1 MHTRHTVAANLA
13 AAFLAGPW
21 TVAAMVRRGAQACGG
36 RERWLRALARR
47 LVQRFATPPTHL
59 GASALAALI
68 GNDRGFERGWPGL
81 GETPLR
87 RLYWVKGVMAPAPGP
102 PASWNVPALTSA
114 GELAAW
120 LGLESAQLDWL
131 AGLQGRAFRTP
142 PGPLCHYTYR
152 WLTTRRGKARLLEIP
167 RGRLRAVQRRLLRNL
182 LDRVPPHEAAHG
194 YRRGRSVRTYVAPH
208 AGRRVVLHLDLR
220 HFFAAVRASRVHAL
234 FRTAGYPR
242 TVARLLTGLCTSVVP
257 REVLDTRPTEQDED
271 RALLLH
277 HLPQGAPTSPALA
290 NLCAYR
296 LDCRLAGLSR
306 AAGAAYTR
314 YADDL
319 VFSGD
324 EDFEHGLRRFHV
336 HVCRIALEEGF
347 EVNTRKSHFMRQ
359 GVRKQVAGIVLNAR
373 PNLLRSDHDR
383 LEAIL
388 TNCVRHGP
396 GAQNR
401 AGHAD
406 FRAHLAGRVAYAAM
420 INPSRG
426 QRLRDLFKRIR
437 WEEPQE
443 LEHG

>member
-1 MHTRHTVAANLA
+1 
-13 AAFLAGPW
+13 
-21 TVAAMVRRGAQACGG
+21 MVRRATQACGG
-36 RERWLRALARR
+36 RQPWLLRLARR
-47 LVQRFATPPTHL
+47 LARHFDPRPPHL
-59 GASALAALI
+59 QTADLAAFIL
-68 GNDRGFERGWPGL
+68 GDQGFARAWGRLPQLPL
-81 GETPLR
+81 G
-87 RLYWVKGVMAPAPGP
+87 RLFWVKDAMDPAPGR

-114 GELAAW
+114 GELAEW
-120 LGLESAQLDWL
+120 LGLEPADLDWL
-131 AGLQGRAFRTP
+131 AGLRGQGRRTP
-142 PGPLCHYTYR
+142 PGPLNHYTYR

-167 RGRLRAVQRRLLRNL
+167 KARLKAVQRGLLHDL
-182 LDRVPPHEAAHG
+182 LEHIRPHDAVHG
-194 YRRGRSVRTYVAPH
+194 YRRGRSVVTYVAPH

-220 HFFAAVRASRVHAL
+220 HFFSTVRASRVHAL

-242 TVARLLTGLCTSVVP
+242 PVARLLTGLCTAVVP
-257 REVLDTRPTEQDED
+257 AEILQTRPARDGRPPDADED
-271 RALLLH
+271 RALRLP

-306 AAGAAYTR
+306 AARATYTR

-324 EDFEHGLRRFHV
+324 EGLEQVLRRFHV

-359 GVRKQVAGIVLNAR
+359 GVRQQVAGIVLNAR
-373 PNLLRSDHDR
+373 PNLRRRDCEL

-396 GAQNR
+396 QGQDR
-401 AGHAD
+401 EGHAD

-426 QRLRDLFKRIR
+426 RRL
-437 WEEPQE
+437 QE
-443 LEHG
+443 LFDRISWDDGGGSEAQPGCQPG